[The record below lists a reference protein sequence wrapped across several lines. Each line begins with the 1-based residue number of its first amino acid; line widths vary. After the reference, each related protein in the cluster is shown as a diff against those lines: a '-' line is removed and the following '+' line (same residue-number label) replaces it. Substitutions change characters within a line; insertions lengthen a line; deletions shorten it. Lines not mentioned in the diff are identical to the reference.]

1 MKSKEMIKLEVG
13 KTYITR
19 NKRYVKIVYKS
30 RINEEPY
37 LGVVETDGYEMES
50 TIWYKYN
57 GLCLWDDFDI
67 VEKFKKIANFNITKQ
82 GVIYDKIKQ

>member
-1 MKSKEMIKLEVG
+1 MIELEVG

-37 LGVVETDGYEMES
+37 LGVIETDGYEMES
-50 TIWYKYN
+50 IMWYKHN
-57 GLCLWDDFDI
+57 GLCIWDDLDI
-67 VEKFKKIANFNITKQ
+67 VENLQLVPFWSPNDSN
-82 GVIYDKIKQ
+82 

>member
-1 MKSKEMIKLEVG
+1 MIELEVG

-37 LGVVETDGYEMES
+37 LGVIETDGYDMES
-50 TIWYKYN
+50 IMWYRHN
-57 GLCLWDDFDI
+57 GLCIWDDYDI
-67 VEKFKKIANFNITKQ
+67 VKNLQLIPFWSPNDSN
-82 GVIYDKIKQ
+82 